1 MTRLAGFTA
10 RVTELVTVL
19 KELDAG
25 EYKRTMM
32 EHTVPQ
38 IEEMAP
44 DFGPNKGKIIVADH
58 IIKFENV
65 PLVTPN
71 ADVLIRSLTM
81 EVHSGQNVLVAG
93 PNGCGKSSVLF
104 VPVLAMLPMRF

>member
-1 MTRLAGFTA
+1 LTRLAGFTA

-25 EYKRTMM
+25 EYKRSMVA
-32 EHTVPQ
+32 EQSHNIPA

-71 ADVLIRSLTM
+71 ADILIRSLTM

-93 PNGCGKSSVLF
+93 PNGCGKSSV
-104 VPVLAMLPMRF
+104 